1 LIAEGVTLAQRA
13 LAKPPPGPYTV
24 QAAIAAVHST
34 APLFAATDWSRIV
47 ALYDLLLQAA
57 PSPVIE
63 LNRAVALALRDGPL
77 EGLAVVNAVLE
88 RGDMSG
94 YHLAHAAQADLYRRL
109 GRRDEARAA
118 YTRALALAQQ
128 EPERRYLAA
137 RLANLS

>member
-1 LIAEGVTLAQRA
+1 M
-13 LAKPPPGPYTV
+13 
-24 QAAIAAVHST
+24 
-34 APLFAATDWSRIV
+34 
-47 ALYDLLLQAA
+47 YDLLLQAA